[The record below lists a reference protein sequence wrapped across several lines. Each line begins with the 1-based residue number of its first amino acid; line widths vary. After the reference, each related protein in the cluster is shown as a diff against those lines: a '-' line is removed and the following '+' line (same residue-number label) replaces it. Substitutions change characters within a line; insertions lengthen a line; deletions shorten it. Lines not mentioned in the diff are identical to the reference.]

1 MRALFDFLV
10 KHNDWF
16 LFLLLE
22 GISLVLLV
30 RFNNYQGAT
39 FFTSAGSVAGN
50 VYSVF
55 MDANR
60 YFHLKKEND
69 GLLAQ
74 NLTLTREL
82 SELKEQLVEYRNK
95 EALQNDSLVNSIR
108 SGYNY
113 LTANVINNSLN
124 SVNNF
129 ITLNKGSNDGVRSE
143 MGVFS
148 SDGIVGVVYQ
158 VSANRALVIPLLNTK
173 SSVSCRV
180 RGSESFC
187 SLSWDG
193 GDPRYSNLI
202 DLPRYAQFETGDT
215 VVTSGFSS
223 IFPGD
228 LPVGTVEKIEDSA
241 DGMFYT
247 VRVKLFVDFS
257 SLTSVFLVGNDDY
270 TEQSN
275 LEKNKKQLKVGS

>member
-1 MRALFDFLV
+1 VRALFNFLV

-22 GISLVLLV
+22 GISLVLIV
-30 RFNNYQGAT
+30 RFNNYQSAT
-39 FFTSAGSVAGN
+39 FFTSAGSMAGS
-50 VYSVF
+50 VYSMF

-60 YFHLKKEND
+60 YFHLKTEND

-74 NLTLTREL
+74 NVALTREL
-82 SELKEQLVEYRNK
+82 SQLKEQLTELRNS
-95 EALQNDSLVNSIR
+95 ETLLNDSLVKSID
-108 SGYNY
+108 SGYKF
-113 LTANVINNSLN
+113 LTANIINNSLN

-129 ITLNKGSNDGVRSE
+129 ITLNKGSNDGVRPE
-143 MGVFS
+143 MGVFN
-148 SDGIVGVVYQ
+148 SDGIVGVVYLT
-158 VSANRALVIPLLNTK
+158 SKNRSIVIPLLNSK
-173 SSVSCRV
+173 SSISCRV
-180 RGSESFC
+180 KGSESFC

-193 GDPRYSNLI
+193 GDTRYSNLI
-202 DLPRYAQFETGDT
+202 DLPRYAQFEKGDT

-228 LPVGTVEKIEDSA
+228 LPVGTVERIEDSA

-257 SLTSVFLVGNDDY
+257 RLTSVFIVGNDDY
-270 TEQSN
+270 EEQSQ
-275 LEKNKKQLKVGS
+275 LEQEITKKLK

>member
-1 MRALFDFLV
+1 VRALFNFLV

-22 GISLVLLV
+22 GISLVLIV

-39 FFTSAGSVAGN
+39 FFTSAGNVAGS
-50 VYSVF
+50 VYSMF

-60 YFHLKKEND
+60 YFHLRTEND

-74 NLTLTREL
+74 NVALTREL
-82 SELKEQLVEYRNK
+82 TELKEQLTELRNR
-95 EALQNDSLVNSIR
+95 EALQNDSLVHSIS
-108 SGYNY
+108 SGYTF
-113 LTANVINNSLN
+113 LTANIINNSLN

-143 MGVFS
+143 MGVFN
-148 SDGIVGVVYQ
+148 SDGVVGVVYLT
-158 VSANRALVIPLLNTK
+158 SENRALVIPLLNSK

-180 RGSESFC
+180 KGSESFC

-202 DLPRYAQFETGDT
+202 DLPRYAQFEQGDT

-257 SLTSVFLVGNDDY
+257 RLTSVFIVGNDGH

-275 LEKNKKQLKVGS
+275 LEKSKDK

>member
-1 MRALFDFLV
+1 MRALFNFLV

-16 LFLLLE
+16 LFLLIE
-22 GISLVLLV
+22 GISLVLIV

-39 FFTSAGSVAGN
+39 FFTSAGNVAGS
-50 VYSVF
+50 VYSMF

-60 YFHLKKEND
+60 YFHLKTEND

-74 NLTLTREL
+74 NVALTREL
-82 SELKEQLVEYRNK
+82 TELKEQLSELHNQ
-95 EALQNDSLVNSIR
+95 ETLQNDSLVRSIN
-108 SGYNY
+108 SGYTF
-113 LTANVINNSLN
+113 LTANIINNSLN

-129 ITLNKGSNDGVRSE
+129 ITLNKGSDDGVRPE
-143 MGVFS
+143 MGVFN
-148 SDGIVGVVYQ
+148 SDGIVGVVYLA
-158 VSANRALVIPLLNTK
+158 SKSRSIVIPLLNSK

-180 RGSESFC
+180 KGSDSFC

-193 GDPRYSNLI
+193 GDTRYSNLI

-257 SLTSVFLVGNDDY
+257 RLTSVFLVGNDGHE
-270 TEQSN
+270 EQSK
-275 LEKNKKQLKVGS
+275 LEEKSTKKIK

>member
-1 MRALFDFLV
+1 MRALFNFLV

-16 LFLLLE
+16 LFLLIE
-22 GISLVLLV
+22 GISLVLIV

-39 FFTSAGSVAGN
+39 FFTSAGNVAGS
-50 VYSVF
+50 VYSMF

-60 YFHLKKEND
+60 YFHLKTEND

-74 NLTLTREL
+74 NVALTREL
-82 SELKEQLVEYRNK
+82 TELKEQLTELHNK
-95 EALQNDSLVNSIR
+95 ETLQNDSIVRSIN
-108 SGYNY
+108 SGYTFM
-113 LTANVINNSLN
+113 TANIINNSLN

-129 ITLNKGSNDGVRSE
+129 ITLNKGSDDGVRPE
-143 MGVFS
+143 MGVFN
-148 SDGIVGVVYQ
+148 SDGIVGVVYLT
-158 VSANRALVIPLLNTK
+158 SKNRSIVIPLLNSK

-180 RGSESFC
+180 KGSDSFC

-193 GDPRYSNLI
+193 GDTRYSNLI

-228 LPVGTVEKIEDSA
+228 LPVGTVERIEDSA
-241 DGMFYT
+241 VGMFYT

-257 SLTSVFLVGNDDY
+257 RLTSVFLVGNDGY
-270 TEQSN
+270 EEQSK
-275 LEKNKKQLKVGS
+275 LEEKSTKKIK

>member
-1 MRALFDFLV
+1 M
-10 KHNDWF
+10 
-16 LFLLLE
+16 LLE
-22 GISLVLLV
+22 GISLVLIV

-39 FFTSAGSVAGN
+39 FFTSAGSVAGS
-50 VYSVF
+50 VYSIF

-60 YFHLKKEND
+60 YFHLKTEND

-74 NLTLTREL
+74 NVALTREL
-82 SELKEQLVEYRNK
+82 TELKEQLTELRNS
-95 EALQNDSLVNSIR
+95 EALQKDSLVHSIN
-108 SGYNY
+108 SGYTF
-113 LTANVINNSLN
+113 LTANIINNSLN

-129 ITLNKGSNDGVRSE
+129 ITLNKGSDDGVRPE
-143 MGVFS
+143 MGVFN
-148 SDGIVGVVYQ
+148 SDGIVGVVYL
-158 VSANRALVIPLLNTK
+158 VSNSRAIVIPLLNSK

-180 RGSESFC
+180 KGSNSFC

-228 LPVGTVEKIEDSA
+228 LPVGTVERIEDSA

-257 SLTSVFLVGNDDY
+257 RLTSVFIVGNDGY
-270 TEQSN
+270 EEQSK
-275 LEKNKKQLKVGS
+275 LEEKSTKR

>member
-1 MRALFDFLV
+1 MRALFNFLV

-22 GISLVLLV
+22 GISLVLIV
-30 RFNNYQGAT
+30 RFNNYQSAT
-39 FFTSAGSVAGN
+39 FFTSAGSMAGS
-50 VYSVF
+50 VYSMF

-60 YFHLKKEND
+60 YFHLKTEND

-74 NLTLTREL
+74 NVALTREL
-82 SELKEQLVEYRNK
+82 SELKEQLTELRNS
-95 EALQNDSLVNSIR
+95 ETLLNDSLVKSID
-108 SGYNY
+108 SGYKF
-113 LTANVINNSLN
+113 LTANIINNSLN

-129 ITLNKGSNDGVRSE
+129 ITLNKGSDDGVRPE
-143 MGVFS
+143 MGVFN
-148 SDGIVGVVYQ
+148 SDGIVGVVYLT
-158 VSANRALVIPLLNTK
+158 SKNRSIVIPLLNSK
-173 SSVSCRV
+173 SSISCRV
-180 RGSESFC
+180 KGSESFC

-193 GDPRYSNLI
+193 GDTRYSNLI
-202 DLPRYAQFETGDT
+202 DLPRYAQFEKGDT

-228 LPVGTVEKIEDSA
+228 LPVGTVERIEDSA

-257 SLTSVFLVGNDDY
+257 RLTSVFIVGNDDY
-270 TEQSN
+270 EEQSQ
-275 LEKNKKQLKVGS
+275 LEQEITKKLK

>member
-1 MRALFDFLV
+1 MRALFNFLV

-30 RFNNYQGAT
+30 RFNNYQSAT
-39 FFTSAGSVAGN
+39 FFTSAGSMAGS
-50 VYSVF
+50 VYSMF

-60 YFHLKKEND
+60 YFHLKTEND

-74 NLTLTREL
+74 NVALTREL
-82 SELKEQLVEYRNK
+82 SELKEQLTELRNS
-95 EALQNDSLVNSIR
+95 ETLLNDSLVKSID
-108 SGYNY
+108 SGYKF
-113 LTANVINNSLN
+113 LTANIINNSLN

-129 ITLNKGSNDGVRSE
+129 ITLNKGSDDGVRPE
-143 MGVFS
+143 MGVFN
-148 SDGIVGVVYQ
+148 SDGIVGVVYLT
-158 VSANRALVIPLLNTK
+158 SKNRSIVIPLLNSK
-173 SSVSCRV
+173 SSISCRV
-180 RGSESFC
+180 KGSESFC

-193 GDPRYSNLI
+193 GDTRYSNLI
-202 DLPRYAQFETGDT
+202 DLPRYAQFEKGDT

-228 LPVGTVEKIEDSA
+228 LPVGTVERIEDSA

-257 SLTSVFLVGNDDY
+257 RLTSVFIVGNDDY
-270 TEQSN
+270 EEQSQ
-275 LEKNKKQLKVGS
+275 LEQEITKKLK

>member
-1 MRALFDFLV
+1 MRALFNFLV

-22 GISLVLLV
+22 GISLVLIV
-30 RFNNYQGAT
+30 RFNNYQSAT
-39 FFTSAGSVAGN
+39 FFTSAGSMAGS
-50 VYSVF
+50 VYSMF

-60 YFHLKKEND
+60 YFHLKTEND

-74 NLTLTREL
+74 NVALTREL
-82 SELKEQLVEYRNK
+82 SQLKEQLTELRNS
-95 EALQNDSLVNSIR
+95 ETLLNDSLVKSID
-108 SGYNY
+108 SGYRF
-113 LTANVINNSLN
+113 LTANIINNSLN

-129 ITLNKGSNDGVRSE
+129 ITLNKGSDDGVRPE
-143 MGVFS
+143 MGVFN
-148 SDGIVGVVYQ
+148 SDGIVGVVYLT
-158 VSANRALVIPLLNTK
+158 SKNRSIVIPLLNSK
-173 SSVSCRV
+173 SSISCRV
-180 RGSESFC
+180 KGSESFC

-193 GDPRYSNLI
+193 GDTRYSNLI
-202 DLPRYAQFETGDT
+202 DLPRYAQFEKGDT

-228 LPVGTVEKIEDSA
+228 LPVGTVERIEDSA

-257 SLTSVFLVGNDDY
+257 RLTSVFIVGNDDY
-270 TEQSN
+270 EEQSQ
-275 LEKNKKQLKVGS
+275 LEQEITKILK

>member
-1 MRALFDFLV
+1 ML
-10 KHNDWF
+10 
-16 LFLLLE
+16 
-22 GISLVLLV
+22 IV

-39 FFTSAGSVAGN
+39 FFTSAGSMAGS
-50 VYSVF
+50 VYSIF

-60 YFHLKKEND
+60 YFHLKTEND

-74 NLTLTREL
+74 NVALTREL
-82 SELKEQLVEYRNK
+82 TELKEQLTEMRNG
-95 EALQNDSLVNSIR
+95 EALQKDSLVQSIN
-108 SGYNY
+108 SGYTF
-113 LTANVINNSLN
+113 LTANIINNSLN

-129 ITLNKGSNDGVRSE
+129 ITLNKGSDDGVSPE
-143 MGVFS
+143 MGVFN
-148 SDGIVGVVYQ
+148 SDGIVGVVYL
-158 VSANRALVIPLLNTK
+158 VSNSRAIVIPLLNSK

-180 RGSESFC
+180 KGSDSFC

-257 SLTSVFLVGNDDY
+257 RLTSVFIVGNDGY
-270 TEQSN
+270 EEQSK
-275 LEKNKKQLKVGS
+275 LEEKSTKKIK

>member
-1 MRALFDFLV
+1 MRALFNFLV

-30 RFNNYQGAT
+30 RFNNYQSAT
-39 FFTSAGSVAGN
+39 FFTSAGSMAGS
-50 VYSVF
+50 VYSMF

-60 YFHLKKEND
+60 YFHLKTEND

-74 NLTLTREL
+74 NVALTREL
-82 SELKEQLVEYRNK
+82 SELKEQLTELRNS
-95 EALQNDSLVNSIR
+95 ETLLNDSLVKSID
-108 SGYNY
+108 SGYKF
-113 LTANVINNSLN
+113 LTANIINNSLN

-129 ITLNKGSNDGVRSE
+129 ITLNKGSDDGVRPE
-143 MGVFS
+143 MGVFN
-148 SDGIVGVVYQ
+148 SDGIVGVVYLT
-158 VSANRALVIPLLNTK
+158 SENRSIVIPLLNSK
-173 SSVSCRV
+173 SSISCRV
-180 RGSESFC
+180 KGSESFC

-193 GDPRYSNLI
+193 GDTRYSNLI
-202 DLPRYAQFETGDT
+202 DLPRYAQFEKGDT

-228 LPVGTVEKIEDSA
+228 LPVGTVERIEDSA

-257 SLTSVFLVGNDDY
+257 RLTSVFIVGNDDY
-270 TEQSN
+270 EEQSQ
-275 LEKNKKQLKVGS
+275 LEQEITKKLK

>member
-1 MRALFDFLV
+1 MRALFNFLV

-22 GISLVLLV
+22 GISLVLIV

-39 FFTSAGSVAGN
+39 FFTSAGNVAGS
-50 VYSVF
+50 VYSTF

-74 NLTLTREL
+74 NVALTREL
-82 SELKEQLVEYRNK
+82 TELKEQLTELRNN
-95 EALQNDSLVNSIR
+95 ETLQNDSLVHSIK
-108 SGYNY
+108 SGYTF
-113 LTANVINNSLN
+113 LTANIINNSLN

-129 ITLNKGSNDGVRSE
+129 ITLNKGSDDGVRPE
-143 MGVFS
+143 MGVFN
-148 SDGIVGVVYQ
+148 SDGIVGVVYLT
-158 VSANRALVIPLLNTK
+158 SKSRSIVIPLLNSK

-180 RGSESFC
+180 KGSDSFC

-193 GDPRYSNLI
+193 GDTRYSNLI

-257 SLTSVFLVGNDDY
+257 RLTSVFLVGNDGY
-270 TEQSN
+270 EEQSK
-275 LEKNKKQLKVGS
+275 LEEKSTKKIK

>member
-1 MRALFDFLV
+1 MRALFNFLV

-22 GISLVLLV
+22 GISLVLIV
-30 RFNNYQGAT
+30 RFNNYQSAT
-39 FFTSAGSVAGN
+39 FFTSAGSMAGS
-50 VYSVF
+50 VYSMF

-60 YFHLKKEND
+60 YFHLKTEND

-74 NLTLTREL
+74 NVALTREL
-82 SELKEQLVEYRNK
+82 SQLKEQLTELRNS
-95 EALQNDSLVNSIR
+95 ETLLNDSLVKSID
-108 SGYNY
+108 SGYKF
-113 LTANVINNSLN
+113 LTANIINNSLN

-129 ITLNKGSNDGVRSE
+129 ITLNKGSDDGVRPE
-143 MGVFS
+143 MGVFN
-148 SDGIVGVVYQ
+148 SDGIVGVVYLT
-158 VSANRALVIPLLNTK
+158 SENRSIVIPLLNSK
-173 SSVSCRV
+173 SSISCRV
-180 RGSESFC
+180 KGSESFC

-193 GDPRYSNLI
+193 GDTRYSNLI
-202 DLPRYAQFETGDT
+202 DLPRYAQFEKGDT

-228 LPVGTVEKIEDSA
+228 LPVGTVERIEDSA

-257 SLTSVFLVGNDDY
+257 RLTSVFIVGNDDY
-270 TEQSN
+270 EEQSQ
-275 LEKNKKQLKVGS
+275 LEQEITKKLK

>member
-1 MRALFDFLV
+1 MRALFNFLV

-30 RFNNYQGAT
+30 RFNNYQSAT
-39 FFTSAGSVAGN
+39 FFTSAGSMAGS
-50 VYSVF
+50 VYSMF

-60 YFHLKKEND
+60 YFHLKTEND

-74 NLTLTREL
+74 NVALTREL
-82 SELKEQLVEYRNK
+82 SQLKEQLTELCNS
-95 EALQNDSLVNSIR
+95 ETLLNDSLVKSID
-108 SGYNY
+108 SGYRF
-113 LTANVINNSLN
+113 LTANIINNSLN

-129 ITLNKGSNDGVRSE
+129 ITLNKGSDDGVRPE
-143 MGVFS
+143 MGVFN
-148 SDGIVGVVYQ
+148 SDGIVGVVYLT
-158 VSANRALVIPLLNTK
+158 SKNRSIVIPLLNSK
-173 SSVSCRV
+173 SSISCRV
-180 RGSESFC
+180 KGSESFC

-193 GDPRYSNLI
+193 GDTRYSNLI
-202 DLPRYAQFETGDT
+202 DLPRYAQFEKGDT

-228 LPVGTVEKIEDSA
+228 LPVGTVERIEDSA

-257 SLTSVFLVGNDDY
+257 RLTSVFIVGNDDY
-270 TEQSN
+270 EEQSQ
-275 LEKNKKQLKVGS
+275 LEQEITKKLK